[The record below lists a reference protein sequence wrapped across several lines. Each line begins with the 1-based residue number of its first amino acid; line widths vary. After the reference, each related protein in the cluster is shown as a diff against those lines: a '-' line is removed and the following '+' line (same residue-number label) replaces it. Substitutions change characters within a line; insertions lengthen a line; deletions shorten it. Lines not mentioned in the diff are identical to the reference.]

1 VNEIVRR
8 ILLVL
13 TVALVIA
20 AMMAAAAPVAFA
32 APAGTGLVG
41 PCEQEFHTRGSQNAL
56 CRLIVPTLPG
66 ASGTHG
72 AGPHH

>member
-1 VNEIVRR
+1 MNERVRR

-41 PCEQEFHTRGSQNAL
+41 PCEQEST
-56 CRLIVPTLPG
+56 PG
-66 ASGTHG
+66 ALRMLFV
-72 AGPHH
+72 A

>member
-1 VNEIVRR
+1 MRR

-13 TVALVIA
+13 TVALIIA

-32 APAGTGLVG
+32 APTGTGLVG
-41 PCEQEFHTRGSQNAL
+41 GCEQEFHTRGTQNVFCHL
-56 CRLIVPTLPG
+56 FVNPLPG
-66 ASGTHG
+66 ESGTHG